1 MKTNNVFM
9 AFAALALFLVALRP
23 GPAAEGDLID
33 VRPTQDA
40 PVQLIFDSDIGGDI
54 DDAFA
59 LGLIHSLCNRG
70 VCELLAVTITNPD
83 ENAGKFVAAC
93 NAVNGRPDIPVGLL
107 REGDFDSDFYPSA
120 TLAQKNEDGSFEFP
134 VPEGYEPED
143 PVKLLRR
150 TLANARDGEIV
161 IAQVG
166 SSTNLAALLD
176 SPGDEI
182 SPLSGKELAAKKV
195 RLVSVMGGAFAIDP
209 TAENYRAHRE
219 WNIRCDIP
227 AAQKFAAEWPGEI
240 VFTGYEVGDRI
251 RMSPTNLKRDY
262 RSPRAKFLH
271 DAFVHWAEKNAPT
284 EGLNHERPTWDLTA
298 VFFVARPEEGRG
310 YYEVSERGNV
320 AFDDE
325 ATTFFTPDPNGKRR
339 AFIVDE
345 AARVRVKEATLN
357 LCSEP

>member
-1 MKTNNVFM
+1 MKTNVI
-9 AFAALALFLVALRP
+9 FAALAAAMFVAFRP
-23 GPAAEGDLID
+23 STAAEGDLID
-33 VRPTQDA
+33 VRPTSDA
-40 PVQLIFDSDIGGDI
+40 PVKLIFDTDIGGDI

-70 VCELLAVTITNPD
+70 SVELLGVTITNPD
-83 ENAGKFVAAC
+83 ENAGRFVAAC
-93 NAVNGRPDIPVGLL
+93 NAINGRPDIPVGAS

-120 TLAQKNEDGSFEFP
+120 TLAQKNEDGSTEFP
-134 VPEGYEPED
+134 VPEGYRPED
-143 PVKLLRR
+143 PVKLLRKL
-150 TLANARDGEIV
+150 LANARDGEIV

-182 SPLSGKELAAKKV
+182 SPLSGKELASKKV

-209 TAENYRAHRE
+209 TAENYRLHRE

-227 AAQKFAAEWPGEI
+227 AAQKLVAEWPGEI
-240 VFTGYEVGDRI
+240 VFSGYEVGDRI
-251 RMSPTNLKRDY
+251 RMSPVNLKLDY

-271 DAFVHWAEKNAPT
+271 DAFVHWAEKNAPN

-310 YYEVSERGNV
+310 YFELSEPGNV

-325 ATTFFTPDPNGKRR
+325 ATTIFTPDPNGKRR
-339 AFIVDE
+339 AYLVDE
-345 AARVRVKEATLN
+345 AARVRVGEALFN